1 MHITLEHC
9 DPPAKV
15 IDGLSFSRCMQ
26 LTNVELCEGLVDFKR
41 EAFSVCKSLP
51 CIMVPHLSKRLMRN
65 MEFCDTIEKFY
76 LWNHGVRVKSLLCTF
91 LPWAIF
97 QSVQMCVSKQL
108 TNWPFIYFHTLFIY
122 FRVYHL
128 MRPLITMSGVCLN

>member
-51 CIMVPHLSKRLMRN
+51 CIMVPHLSKRLMRKIWS
-65 MEFCDTIEKFY
+65 FAIQ
-76 LWNHGVRVKSLLCTF
+76 LKSFTCGIMGF
-91 LPWAIF
+91 
-97 QSVQMCVSKQL
+97 V
-108 TNWPFIYFHTLFIY
+108 
-122 FRVYHL
+122 
-128 MRPLITMSGVCLN
+128 

>member
-26 LTNVELCEGLVDFKR
+26 LTNVEPCEGLVDFKR
-41 EAFSVCKSLP
+41 ETFSRCKSLP
-51 CIMVPHLSKRLMRN
+51 CITVPHLSKRLMRN
-65 MEFCDTIEKFY
+65 MEFCDTIETFY
-76 LWNHGVRVKSLLCTF
+76 LWNHGVREKSLLCTF

-97 QSVQMCVSKQL
+97 QSVQMCD
-108 TNWPFIYFHTLFIY
+108 TFIY
-122 FRVYHL
+122 FRVYL
-128 MRPLITMSGVCLN
+128 MRPLINRSGMCLN